1 MKKIYLLFIA
11 VFIAAGLIAVTASTA
26 SAVGP
31 DPEAVCH
38 SLVGGWA
45 DAHYYDPATKKCY
58 WKKAPPKE
66 NKCWPAY
73 DVLKWDSHFG
83 TYVPGGCGYP
93 PTGGNSRM
101 ITIKELFTSGK
112 FSFPGAGK
120 FNPSPLTCAGKCTVK
135 YGLKKP
141 ASSFKGNLP
150 GKYKSGA
157 YVLILDENGNP
168 TTGGFKICLSTKGA
182 KNPKIYKYV
191 GGGAWSLVGGGLTP
205 NGKKICVWADTSGNY
220 AVAD

>member
-1 MKKIYLLFIA
+1 MKKNHLLIIA
-11 VFIAAGLIAVTASTA
+11 VLIAAGLIAATTSTA
-26 SAVGP
+26 SAVI
-31 DPEAVCH
+31 DPETTCH
-38 SLVGGWA
+38 KQYGGWT
-45 DAHYYDPATKKCY
+45 DAHYYDPVTQKCY
-58 WKKAPPKE
+58 WKIGPPKT

-73 DVLKWDSHFG
+73 NVMKWEPKGYYSFA
-83 TYVPGGCGYP
+83 GCGYP

-112 FSFPGAGK
+112 FIFPGAGK
-120 FNPSPLTCAGKCTVK
+120 FNPSPLTCSGKCTVK

-141 ASSFKGNLP
+141 ASSYKGNLP

-168 TTGGFKICLSTKGA
+168 TEGGFKICLPTKGA

-205 NGKKICVWADTSGNY
+205 NGKKICTWADTSGNY
-220 AVAD
+220 AVADTP